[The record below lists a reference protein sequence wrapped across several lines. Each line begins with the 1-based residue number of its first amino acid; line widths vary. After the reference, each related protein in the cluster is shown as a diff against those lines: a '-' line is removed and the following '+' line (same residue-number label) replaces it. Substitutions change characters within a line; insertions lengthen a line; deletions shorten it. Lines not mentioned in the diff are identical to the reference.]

1 MAKENEIICIICPL
15 ACRVTVNIDEE
26 GTILGATNYLCKEG
40 ENYAIAEY
48 KFPGRILTTT
58 ILTEDSSC
66 KLLPVRTSGP
76 VPKERLKEMM
86 YFLSRIKVKPP
97 VKMGQV
103 ILPNVLNTGVDLVS
117 TDDLKKLKTG

>member
-1 MAKENEIICIICPL
+1 MVKETEIICIICPL

-26 GTILGATNYLCKEG
+26 GIIIGVANYLCKEG

-48 KFPGRILTTT
+48 EFPGRILATT
-58 ILTEDSSC
+58 ILTEDSSR
-66 KLLPVRTSGP
+66 KLMPVRTSGP
-76 VPKERLKEMM
+76 VPKERLMEVM

-103 ILPNVLNTGVDLVS
+103 IVPNIRNTGVDLVS
-117 TDDLKKLKTG
+117 TDELKT

>member
-1 MAKENEIICIICPL
+1 MVKETEIICIICPL

-26 GTILGATNYLCKEG
+26 GTIISANNYLCKEG
-40 ENYAIAEY
+40 GKYAIAEY

-76 VPKERLKEMM
+76 VPKERLMEVM
-86 YFLSRIKVKPP
+86 YFLSQIKVKPP
-97 VKMGQV
+97 VTIGQV
-103 ILPNVLNTGVDLVS
+103 ILPDIRNTGVDLVS
-117 TDDLKKLKTG
+117 TDELKK